1 MASLPSLFLPHGAPD
16 LLLSTHVSKDFLG
29 TLGSRIERPAAILIV
44 SAHWEAAQPTL
55 TTAEAPETVHD
66 FFGFPDALYRVRYP
80 ARTASDLV
88 DWVDALLTD
97 QGIAAAKDPD
107 RGFDHGTWAPL
118 SLVYPEADIPVVQ
131 LSLVRGGTA
140 RQHFEIGRALAPLRD
155 RDVLIVGS
163 GSVTHNLRELG
174 PEGTKPPAWATAFDD
189 WVSLAVECADWDSL
203 LRFPDDPETGRRAHP
218 TPEHFLPFY
227 VAAGAGAPERGTKL
241 HRSFSHGSISMS
253 AYAFGGALA
262 AAA

>member
-29 TLGSRIERPAAILIV
+29 TLGSRVGRPAAILIV

-55 TTAEAPETVHD
+55 TTAAAPETVHD
-66 FFGFPDALYRVRYP
+66 FFGFPDALYRIRYP

-88 DWVDALLTD
+88 DWVDDLLAD
-97 QGIAAAKDPD
+97 HGVSVARDPA
-107 RGFDHGTWAPL
+107 RGFDHGAWVPL
-118 SLVYPEADIPVVQ
+118 SLAYPDADIPVVQ
-131 LSLVRGGTA
+131 LSLVRDGSA
-140 RQHFEIGRALAPLRD
+140 QQHFEIGRALAPLRD

-174 PEGTKPPAWATAFDD
+174 PEGTPPPAWAAAFDD
-189 WVSLAVECADWDSL
+189 WVSSAVEAGDWDCL
-203 LRFPDDPETGRRAHP
+203 MQFPEAPATGRQAHP

-227 VAAGAGAPERGTKL
+227 VAAGAGMPERGTKL

-253 AYAFGGALA
+253 AYAFGGGQA
-262 AAA
+262 AA

>member
-1 MASLPSLFLPHGAPD
+1 MAILPSLFLPHGAPD

-29 TLGSRIERPAAILIV
+29 TLGGRVGRPAAILIV

-66 FFGFPDALYRVRYP
+66 FFGFPDALYRIRYP

-88 DWVDALLTD
+88 DWVDDLLTG
-97 QGIAAAKDPD
+97 QGIEVAKDAS

-118 SLVYPEADIPVVQ
+118 SLVYPDADIPLVQ
-131 LSLVRGGTA
+131 LSLVRGGSA
-140 RQHFEIGRALAPLRD
+140 RQHFEIGRALAPLRE

-163 GSVTHNLRELG
+163 GSITHNLRELS
-174 PEGTKPPAWATAFDD
+174 PEGAPPPTWATAFDE
-189 WVSLAVECADWDSL
+189 WVLKAVEAGDWDSL
-203 LRFPDDPETGRRAHP
+203 TRFPEAPETSRRAHP

-227 VAAGAGAPERGTKL
+227 VAAGAGAGEAGHKL
-241 HRSFSHGSISMS
+241 HGSYSHGSISMS
-253 AYAFGGALA
+253 AYAFGGELLSA
-262 AAA
+262 A

>member
-29 TLGSRIERPAAILIV
+29 TLGSRVERPAAILIV

-66 FFGFPDALYRVRYP
+66 FFGFPDALYRIRYP

-88 DWVDALLTD
+88 DWVDHLLAD
-97 QGIAAAKDPD
+97 QGVAAASDPE
-107 RGFDHGTWAPL
+107 RGFDHGAWVPL
-118 SLVYPEADIPVVQ
+118 SLAYPDADIPVVQ
-131 LSLVRGGTA
+131 LSLVQGGTA
-140 RQHFEIGRALAPLRD
+140 RQHFEIGRALAPLRG

-174 PEGTKPPAWATAFDD
+174 AEGTPPPVWATAFDD
-189 WVSLAVECADWDSL
+189 WVSSAVEAGDWENL
-203 LRFPDDPETGRRAHP
+203 MQFPEAPETSRRAHP

-227 VAAGAGAPERGTKL
+227 VAAGAGAGEAGRKL
-241 HRSFSHGSISMS
+241 HGSYSHGSISMS
-253 AYAFGGALA
+253 AYAFGGSQA
-262 AAA
+262 AT